1 VNRHP
6 KHKTKLVL
14 LGVVVAVLSVT
25 AHTGS
30 NGFGS
35 MLDFFATTTKTV
47 SSVDAEQAFQL
58 EKLATFKKLVKAAD
72 QNIEF
77 PGNSYYTS
85 DVLRSENRNE
95 KEYIVVF

>member
-1 VNRHP
+1 MNIHP

-14 LGVVVAVLSVT
+14 LGVLVAVLSVT

-30 NGFGS
+30 NGLGGIRG
-35 MLDFFATTTKTV
+35 LFATTAKTL
-47 SSVDAEQAFQL
+47 SSMGAEQAFQM
-58 EKLATFKKLVKAAD
+58 EKLATFKKLAKAAD

-85 DVLRSENRNE
+85 NVLRLGNGID
-95 KEYIVVF
+95 KDDIVVF

>member
-1 VNRHP
+1 MYRHP

-30 NGFGS
+30 NGLGGI
-35 MLDFFATTTKTV
+35 LGLFATTAKTV
-47 SSVDAEQAFQL
+47 SSLGAEQAFQL
-58 EKLATFKKLVKAAD
+58 EKLATFKKLAKAAD

-77 PGNSYYTS
+77 PGNSYYAS